1 MELQII
7 QKKIFEIRGQR
18 VMLDFHLAE
27 LYGVETRILVR
38 AVKRNIKRFP
48 ARYMFQL
55 TKEEAKTLISQI
67 GISKTETRGGTQRPP
82 YAFTEH
88 GITMLS
94 AVLRSDTAI
103 KTSIAIVDA
112 FILLKQYHN
121 NFELLQE
128 RIDELESKFNTKIE
142 NINEV
147 INFLLTQPE
156 LIIAEKK
163 ADEKTERNPIGFKT
177 KK

>member
-18 VMLDFHLAE
+18 VMLDKHLAQ
-27 LYGVETRILVR
+27 LYGVPTKSLNL
-38 AVKRNIKRFP
+38 AVKRNPKRFP
-48 ARYMFQL
+48 FDFMFQL
-55 TKEEAKTLISQI
+55 SLEEFESLRFQI
-67 GISKTETRGGTQRPP
+67 ETSKTEKRGGRRTLP

-94 AVLRSDTAI
+94 SVLRSETAI
-103 KTSIAIVDA
+103 NVNIAIVRA

-128 RIDELESKFNTKIE
+128 RIDELEGKFNTKIE

-156 LIIAEKK
+156 LLVAEKK
-163 ADEKTERNPIGFKT
+163 TVEKTKRNTIGFKT

>member
-48 ARYMFQL
+48 ERYMFQF
-55 TKEEAKTLISQI
+55 TKEELKNWISQF
-67 GISKTETRGGTQRPP
+67 GISNREKMGLRKLP

-94 AVLRSDTAI
+94 SVLRSDTAI
-103 KTSIAIVDA
+103 NTSLAIVDA
-112 FILLKQYHN
+112 FILLKQYQN
-121 NFELLQE
+121 NFGELQK
-128 RIDELESKFNTKIE
+128 RINELEAKFNTKIE

-147 INFLLTQPE
+147 INFVACT
-156 LIIAEKK
+156 
-163 ADEKTERNPIGFKT
+163 T
-177 KK
+177 

>member
-1 MELQII
+1 MELTII
-7 QKKIFEIRGQR
+7 QKKIFELRGHR
-18 VMLDFHLAE
+18 VMLDFHLAQ

-48 ARYMFQL
+48 VRYMFQI
-55 TKEEAKTLISQI
+55 TKEEHKGLLSQI
-67 GISKTETRGGTQRPP
+67 GIAKTEKRGGTQRPP

-94 AVLRSDTAI
+94 AILRSDTAI

-112 FILLKQYHN
+112 FILLKQYQN

-147 INFLLTQPE
+147 IDFLLTQPE
-156 LIIAEKK
+156 LLVTEKK
-163 ADEKTERNPIGFKT
+163 VVEKVKRNPIGFKT
-177 KK
+177 KE

>member
-1 MELQII
+1 MELQVI

-48 ARYMFQL
+48 DRFMFQL
-55 TKEEAKTLISQI
+55 AKEDFKILISQI
-67 GISKTETRGGTQRPP
+67 GISKKEKRGGRQKPP

-121 NFELLQE
+121 NYELLKE
-128 RIDELESKFNTKIE
+128 RVDELESRFNTKIE

-147 INFLLTQPE
+147 INFLLEQPE
-156 LIIAEKK
+156 LLIKEKNPTEK
-163 ADEKTERNPIGFKT
+163 AKRSPIGFK
-177 KK
+177 

>member
-18 VMLDFHLAE
+18 VMFDKHLAE
-27 LYGVETRILVR
+27 LYGVKTRVLVQ

-48 ARYMFQL
+48 ERYMFQL
-55 TKEEAKTLISQI
+55 TKVEFNTLISQI
-67 GISKTETRGGTQRPP
+67 VISKTEKRGGTQKPP

-112 FILLKQYHN
+112 FILLKQYQN
-121 NFELLQE
+121 NFGLLQE
-128 RIDELESKFNTKIE
+128 RIDELEAKFNTKIE

-156 LIIAEKK
+156 LLIPEKK
-163 ADEKTERNPIGFKT
+163 SIEKTKRNPIGFKA
-177 KK
+177 K

>member
-7 QKKIFEIRGQR
+7 QRKIVEINGQR
-18 VMLDFHLAE
+18 IMVDFHLAG

-55 TKEEAKTLISQI
+55 TKEEHKVLISQI
-67 GISKTETRGGTQRPP
+67 GIAKTEKRGGTQRPP

-94 AVLRSDTAI
+94 AVLKSDTAI

-112 FILLKQYHN
+112 FILLKQYQN

-128 RIDELESKFNTKIE
+128 RIDELEGKFNTKIE

-156 LIIAEKK
+156 LLVAEKK
-163 ADEKTERNPIGFKT
+163 TVEKTKRNTIGFKT